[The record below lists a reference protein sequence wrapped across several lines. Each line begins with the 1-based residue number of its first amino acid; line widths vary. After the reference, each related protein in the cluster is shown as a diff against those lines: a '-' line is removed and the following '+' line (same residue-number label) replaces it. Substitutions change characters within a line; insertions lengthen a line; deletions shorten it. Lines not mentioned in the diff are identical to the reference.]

1 MAKIDPAQAVKQ
13 RFGSKDKLVSQLV
26 SNLKPY
32 AGESVDEFESRL
44 LIVSDRKLL
53 RLENHVGK
61 LMAEGNSKAAN
72 QAIRRVCTKL
82 TPMYDVQQKFGG
94 KEKLVSQLVSALQPY
109 EGEST
114 SEFKER
120 LLKVSNRKLLR
131 LAGRVESLK
140 AEGGFDKLAESVTQ
154 LEGGNQDR
162 LAKNKAKT
170 LGALLDRK
178 QALS

>member
-1 MAKIDPAQAVKQ
+1 MAKKDHAQAIKQ

-32 AGESVDEFESRL
+32 AGESMDEFESRL

-53 RLENHVGK
+53 HLENQVGK
-61 LMAEGNSKAAN
+61 LKAEGKDKAVN

-82 TPMYDVQQKFGG
+82 TPAHTVQQQFGG
-94 KEKLVSQLVSALQPY
+94 KEKLVSQLTSSLQPY
-109 EGEST
+109 EGESA

-120 LLKVSNRKLLR
+120 LLTVSNRKLLR
-131 LAGRVESLK
+131 LASRVESLK
-140 AEGGFDKLAESVTQ
+140 AEGGFDKLAESVTE

-162 LAKNKAKT
+162 LAKNKSKT
-170 LGALLDRK
+170 IGALLDRK
-178 QALS
+178 RSLS